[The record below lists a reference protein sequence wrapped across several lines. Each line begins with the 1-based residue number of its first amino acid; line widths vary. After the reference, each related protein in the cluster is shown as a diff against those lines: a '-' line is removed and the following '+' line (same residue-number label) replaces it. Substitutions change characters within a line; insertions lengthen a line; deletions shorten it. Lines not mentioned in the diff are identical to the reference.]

1 MMRITLLRGNPQ
13 NYSCNAYLV
22 RGDSNEQADVNSLV
36 DVGIDGSICGE
47 IENLCTG
54 IGKKKVAQVVL
65 THGHYDH
72 AAGLDVVVARY
83 HPQVFAFA
91 PGKHVDVLLV
101 DGQVVRLGDR
111 EFEVMYTPGHSEDS
125 ISLYCVRDRT
135 LFAGD
140 TPLDVKTPGGS
151 YPGELLASL
160 ERIASR
166 DVATIYAGHAS
177 PVTSGVPKLLRRTIR
192 NIRQSTL
199 SYSYRGGV
207 SKPPLHPGGSGEMS
221 SPAWDGS

>member
-1 MMRITLLRGNPQ
+1 MRITLLHGNPQ

-22 RGDSNEQADVNSLV
+22 RGDSNEREDVNTLV

-65 THGHYDH
+65 THDHYDH
-72 AAGLDVVVARY
+72 AAGLGVIVARY
-83 HPQVFAFA
+83 HPQVYALA

-101 DGQVVRLGDR
+101 DGQVLRLGDQ
-111 EFEVMYTPGHSEDS
+111 EFEVMHTPGHSEDS
-125 ISLYCVRDRT
+125 ICFYCARERT

-140 TPLDVKTPGGS
+140 TPFDVKTPGGS

-177 PVTSGVPKLLRRTIR
+177 PVTSGVPELLRRTIR
-192 NIRQSTL
+192 NIRQSTICY
-199 SYSYRGGV
+199 SYSGGI
-207 SKPPLHPGGSGEMS
+207 SKPKSHPGGGGEIS
-221 SPAWDGS
+221 LPVPDGS

>member
-1 MMRITLLRGNPQ
+1 MRITLLHGNEQ
-13 NYSCNAYLV
+13 NYSCIAYLV
-22 RGDSNEQADVNSLV
+22 RGDSNERADVNTLV

-65 THGHYDH
+65 THDHYDH
-72 AAGLDVVVARY
+72 AAGLGEVVARY
-83 HPQVFAFA
+83 HPQVCALV
-91 PGKHVDVLLV
+91 PGKHVDSLLQ
-101 DGQVVRLGDR
+101 DGQFLRLGDR
-111 EFEVMYTPGHSEDS
+111 EFQVMHTPGHSEDS
-125 ISLYCVRDRT
+125 ICLYCARDRT

-140 TPLDVKTPGGS
+140 MPLDVKTPGGS

-160 ERIASR
+160 ERIASH

-177 PVTSGVPKLLRRTIR
+177 PITSGVPELLRRTIR

-199 SYSYRGGV
+199 SYSYRSGV
-207 SKPPLHPGGSGEMS
+207 STPKLHPGGEGEMS
-221 SPAWDGS
+221 LPARDGS

>member
-1 MMRITLLRGNPQ
+1 MRITLLHGNQQ

-22 RGDSNEQADVNSLV
+22 RGDSNERDDVNTLV

-72 AAGLDVVVARY
+72 AAGLGAVVACY
-83 HPQVFAFA
+83 HPQVYAFA
-91 PGKHVDVLLV
+91 PGGQVDVLLV
-101 DGQVVRLGDR
+101 DGQFLRLGDR
-111 EFEVMYTPGHSEDS
+111 EFEVLHTPGHSEDS
-125 ISLYCVRDRT
+125 ICLYCAEERT

-140 TPLDVKTPGGS
+140 MPLDVKTPGGS

-166 DVATIYAGHAS
+166 DVATVYAGHAN
-177 PVTSGVPKLLRRTIR
+177 PLTSGVAELLSRTIR
-192 NIRQSTL
+192 NIRQSNL
-199 SYSYRGGV
+199 SYSYRGGAATPRL
-207 SKPPLHPGGSGEMS
+207 PPSGEGKIGL
-221 SPAWDGS
+221 PARDED

>member
-1 MMRITLLRGNPQ
+1 MRITLLHGNPQ

-22 RGDSNEQADVNSLV
+22 RGDSNEQEDVNSLV

-72 AAGLDVVVARY
+72 AAGLGVVVARY

-91 PGKHVDVLLV
+91 PGECVDVLLL
-101 DGQVVRLGDR
+101 DGQFLHLGDR
-111 EFEVMYTPGHSEDS
+111 EFEVLHTPGHSEDS
-125 ISLYCVRDRT
+125 ICLYCAEERT

-140 TPLDVKTPGGS
+140 MPLDVKTPGGS
-151 YPGELLASL
+151 HPGELLASL

-166 DVATIYAGHAS
+166 DVATIYAGHAG
-177 PVTSGVPKLLRRTIR
+177 PMTSGVPELLRRTIQ
-192 NIRQSTL
+192 NIRQSILT
-199 SYSYRGGV
+199 YSYRGRCL
-207 SKPPLHPGGSGEMS
+207 KT
-221 SPAWDGS
+221 

>member
-1 MMRITLLRGNPQ
+1 MRITLLHGNPQ

-22 RGDSNEQADVNSLV
+22 RGDSNELEDVNSLV

-47 IENLCTG
+47 LEDLCTG

-101 DGQVVRLGDR
+101 DGQFLRLGDR
-111 EFEVMYTPGHSEDS
+111 EFQVMYTPGHSEDS
-125 ISLYCVRDRT
+125 ISLYCVQDRT

-140 TPLDVKTPGGS
+140 TPLDVKTAGGS

-160 ERIASR
+160 ERIASL
-166 DVATIYAGHAS
+166 DVATIYAGHAT
-177 PVTSGVPKLLRRTIR
+177 PVTSGIPKLLRRTIR

-207 SKPPLHPGGSGEMS
+207 SKLPLHPGGSSEIS
-221 SPAWDGS
+221 LPVRDAS

>member
-1 MMRITLLRGNPQ
+1 MRITLLHGNPR

-22 RGDSNEQADVNSLV
+22 RGDSNEPEDVNTVV
-36 DVGIDGSICGE
+36 DVGLDGSICGE

-54 IGKKKVAQVVL
+54 IGKKKVAQGVL

-72 AAGLDVVVARY
+72 AAGLSMIVACY
-83 HPQVFAFA
+83 QPLVFAFA
-91 PGKHVDVLLV
+91 PGKHVDVLLL
-101 DGQVVRLGDR
+101 DGQVLRLGDR
-111 EFEVMYTPGHSEDS
+111 KFEVLHTPGHSEDS
-125 ISLYCVRDRT
+125 ICLYCAQERT

-160 ERIASR
+160 ESIASR
-166 DVATIYAGHAS
+166 DVATVYAGHAS
-177 PVTSGVPKLLRRTIR
+177 PVTEGVPELIRRTIQ

-199 SYSYRGGV
+199 SYSHRG
-207 SKPPLHPGGSGEMS
+207 S
-221 SPAWDGS
+221 SSELKIRSLA

>member
-1 MMRITLLRGNPQ
+1 MRITHLHGNPQ

-22 RGDSNEQADVNSLV
+22 RGDSNEQEDVNTLV
-36 DVGIDGSICGE
+36 DVGIDGSICEE
-47 IENLCTG
+47 IETLCTG

-72 AAGLDVVVARY
+72 AAGLGVVVACY
-83 HPQVFAFA
+83 HPQVCAYA
-91 PGKHVDVLLV
+91 PGKHVDALLV
-101 DGQVVRLGDR
+101 DGQVLRLGDR
-111 EFEVMYTPGHSEDS
+111 DFQVLHTPGHSEDS
-125 ISLYCVRDRT
+125 ICLYCARDRA

-177 PVTSGVPKLLRRTIR
+177 PMTSGVPELIRRTIW

-199 SYSYRGGV
+199 TYSYRSGV
-207 SKPPLHPGGSGEMS
+207 SKPKLHPGGG
-221 SPAWDGS
+221 

>member
-1 MMRITLLRGNPQ
+1 M
-13 NYSCNAYLV
+13 
-22 RGDSNEQADVNSLV
+22 
-36 DVGIDGSICGE
+36 
-47 IENLCTG
+47 
-54 IGKKKVAQVVL
+54 L

-91 PGKHVDVLLV
+91 PGKHVGALLL
-101 DGQVVRLGDR
+101 DGQVLRLGDR
-111 EFEVMYTPGHSEDS
+111 EFEVLHTPGHSEDS
-125 ISLYCVRDRT
+125 ISLYCAQDRT

-140 TPLDVKTPGGS
+140 TPLDVKTAGGS

-166 DVATIYAGHAS
+166 EVETIYAGHAT
-177 PVTSGVPKLLRRTIR
+177 PITAGVPELLRRTIR

-199 SYSYRGGV
+199 SYSYRNAV
-207 SKPPLHPGGSGEMS
+207 SRPKLHPGGEGEIS
-221 SPAWDGS
+221 VPARDRS

>member
-1 MMRITLLRGNPQ
+1 MRITLLHGNQQ

-22 RGDSNEQADVNSLV
+22 RGDSNEPEDVNSLV
-36 DVGIDGSICGE
+36 DVGIDGSICGH

-65 THGHYDH
+65 SHGHYDH
-72 AAGLDVVVARY
+72 AAGLDVVVALH
-83 HPQVFAFA
+83 HPRVCAFA
-91 PGKHVDVLLV
+91 PGKHVDVLLL
-101 DGQVVRLGDR
+101 DGQCLRLGDR
-111 EFEVMYTPGHSEDS
+111 EFEVLHTPGHSEDS
-125 ISLYCVRDRT
+125 ICLYCARERI

-160 ERIASR
+160 EKIASR
-166 DVATIYAGHAS
+166 DVAIVYAGHAT
-177 PVTSGVPKLLRRTIR
+177 PMTSGVPELLCRTIR

-199 SYSYRGGV
+199 TYSYKEGCL
-207 SKPPLHPGGSGEMS
+207 KI
-221 SPAWDGS
+221 

>member
-1 MMRITLLRGNPQ
+1 MRITLLQGNPQ

-22 RGDSNEQADVNSLV
+22 RGDSNEQEDVNTLV

-72 AAGLDVVVARY
+72 AAGLGVVAACY
-83 HPQVFAFA
+83 HPQVCAFA
-91 PGKHVDVLLV
+91 PGKHVDSVLV
-101 DGQVVRLGDR
+101 DGQVLRLGDR
-111 EFEVMYTPGHSEDS
+111 DFEVLHTPGHSEDS
-125 ISLYCVRDRT
+125 ICLYCARERA

-140 TPLDVKTPGGS
+140 TPLNVKTPGGS

-160 ERIASR
+160 ERIANL

-177 PVTSGVPKLLRRTIR
+177 PMTEGVPELIRRTIR
-192 NIRQSTL
+192 NVRLSTL
-199 SYSYRGGV
+199 SYSYRGGA
-207 SKPPLHPGGSGEMS
+207 SRSGIGSR
-221 SPAWDGS
+221 A

>member
-1 MMRITLLRGNPQ
+1 MRITLLHGNPQ
-13 NYSCNAYLV
+13 NYSCHAYLV
-22 RGDSNEQADVNSLV
+22 RGDSNEQEDVNTLV
-36 DVGIDGSICGE
+36 DVGMDGSICGE
-47 IENLCTG
+47 IEDLCTG
-54 IGKKKVAQVVL
+54 IGKKKVAQAVL

-72 AAGLDVVVARY
+72 AAGLGVVVARY
-83 HPQVFAFA
+83 RPQVCAFA
-91 PGKHVDVLLV
+91 PGERVDVLLV
-101 DGQVVRLGDR
+101 DGQVLRLGDR
-111 EFEVMYTPGHSEDS
+111 EFEVLHTPGHSEDS
-125 ISLYCVRDRT
+125 ICLYCARERT

-177 PVTSGVPKLLRRTIR
+177 PITSGGPALLRRTIW

-199 SYSYRGGV
+199 SYSYSGGI
-207 SKPPLHPGGSGEMS
+207 SKPKSRPGGGGEIS
-221 SPAWDGS
+221 LPVPDGS

>member
-1 MMRITLLRGNPQ
+1 VVRITLLHGNHQ

-22 RGDSNEQADVNSLV
+22 RGDSNEQEDVNSLV
-36 DVGIDGSICGE
+36 DVGIDGSICDE

-72 AAGLDVVVARY
+72 AAGLGAVVAHY
-83 HPQVFAFA
+83 HPRVCAFA
-91 PGKHVDVLLV
+91 PGKRVDGLLV
-101 DGQVVRLGDR
+101 DGQVLRLGDR
-111 EFEVMYTPGHSEDS
+111 EFEVLHTPGHSEDS
-125 ISLYCVRDRT
+125 ICLYCARERT

-140 TPLDVKTPGGS
+140 TPLDVKTSGGS

-177 PVTSGVPKLLRRTIR
+177 PLTSGAAELIHRTIR

-199 SYSYRGGV
+199 SYSHSGGV
-207 SKPPLHPGGSGEMS
+207 SRPGLHPDGG
-221 SPAWDGS
+221 

>member
-1 MMRITLLRGNPQ
+1 MRITLLHGNPE

-22 RGDSNEQADVNSLV
+22 CGDSNGQEDVNTLV

-47 IENLCTG
+47 IEHLCTG

-72 AAGLDVVVARY
+72 AAGLSVVVACY
-83 HPQVFAFA
+83 HPQVLAFA

-101 DGQVVRLGDR
+101 DGQVLRLGDR
-111 EFEVMYTPGHSEDS
+111 EFEVLHTPGHSDDS
-125 ISLYCVRDRT
+125 ICLYCARERT

-140 TPLDVKTPGGS
+140 MPLDVKTSGGS
-151 YPGELLASL
+151 HPGELLASL

-166 DVATIYAGHAS
+166 NVATIYAGHAS
-177 PVTSGVPKLLRRTIR
+177 PITSGVTELLPRTIR

-207 SKPPLHPGGSGEMS
+207 SEPKLPPGG
-221 SPAWDGS
+221 

>member
-1 MMRITLLRGNPQ
+1 MRITLLHGNQ
-13 NYSCNAYLV
+13 QDYSCNAYLV
-22 RGDSNEQADVNSLV
+22 RGDSNEQEDVNSLV
-36 DVGIDGSICGE
+36 DVGMDGSVCRE
-47 IENLCTG
+47 IDNLCTG

-72 AAGLDVVVARY
+72 AAGLGVVVARY
-83 HPQVFAFA
+83 HPQVCAFA
-91 PGKHVDVLLV
+91 PGKRVDVLLV
-101 DGQVVRLGDR
+101 DGQVLRLGDR
-111 EFEVMYTPGHSEDS
+111 EFEVLHTPGHSEDS
-125 ISLYCVRDRT
+125 ICLYCARERT

-151 YPGELLASL
+151 HPGELLASL

-177 PVTSGVPKLLRRTIR
+177 PVTSGVPELLRRTIR

-199 SYSYRGGV
+199 SYSYSGGV
-207 SKPPLHPGGSGEMS
+207 SRPKLHPGGGVK
-221 SPAWDGS
+221 